1 MRVPPLLGFAL
12 CMTMIGT
19 GVWLMAGDCVDGAGD
34 VDAVGRSHFFLFVR
48 YDPDIVLALG

>member
-19 GVWLMAGDCVDGAGD
+19 GVWLMAVGCGWADD
-34 VDAVGRSHFFLFVR
+34 VDAVWRSHLFFFVNS
-48 YDPDIVLALG
+48 DPDFVLALG

>member
-19 GVWLMAGDCVDGAGD
+19 GVWLMAGDWGWAGD
-34 VDAVGRSHFFLFVR
+34 VDAVWRSHFFSRVDS
-48 YDPDIVLALG
+48 DPDFVHALE

>member
-19 GVWLMAGDCVDGAGD
+19 GVWLMAGDWGWAGD
-34 VDAVGRSHFFLFVR
+34 VDAVWRSHLFYVFVNS
-48 YDPDIVLALG
+48 DPLFVLALR